1 MILMSRQLSY
11 LIVTLMLFF
20 SLGVWGQ
27 DEDPNAQS
35 PEEQQELQAVEKELE
50 QNLPKE
56 IVVPEK
62 KYQAAPM
69 KANYQDKFM
78 NEEEMLDWA
87 VVQKNYLP
95 KTNRFQL
102 FLAPSLLPSDVFY
115 KTYGFTARA
124 GVHMSERWGVE
135 LNYTQYWSSKSSDLL
150 DLESVQGLTALAV
163 AVQNY
168 IFADIY
174 FNQVYGKVALLDRYI
189 IPFELYNILAVGT
202 IQNQNKENLP
212 AATIGIGNSF
222 AINRSNNFRVELG
235 YTVFQAKTST
245 GGKQTNNFVMF
256 NFGWGHLMPGPT
268 YR

>member
-1 MILMSRQLSY
+1 MVTMSRHLK
-11 LIVTLMLFF
+11 LITFVLVMTVAFTAHT
-20 SLGVWGQ
+20 Q
-27 DEDPNAQS
+27 DDDPNVQS
-35 PEEQQELQAVEKELE
+35 SEEQQELQAVEKELE

-56 IVVPEK
+56 VVVPEK

-69 KANYQDKFM
+69 KANFQDKFM

-95 KTNRFQL
+95 KTSRFQL

-135 LNYTQYWSSKSSDLL
+135 INYTQYWSTKSADLI

-174 FNQVYGKVALLDRYI
+174 FNQVYGKVALMDRYI
-189 IPFELYNILAVGT
+189 IPFELYNILAIGT

-212 AATIGIGNSF
+212 AMTIGIGNSF

-235 YTVFQAKTST
+235 YTLFQAKTST

-256 NFGWGHLMPGPT
+256 NFGWGHLMPEPT